1 MNLILLNIINNINI
15 NYTMQRPIEYNQ
27 GFMKF
32 DLPKYELMTPDK
44 FEKYVKQS
52 FNLEPQSEAEAEPQV
67 QYQTQPQTQ
76 PQTHFSRDLFGQ
88 IKPAT
93 QLSQP
98 TQPTQPIRSPC
109 QGATGPN
116 QPNISFGDAMNNLK
130 KEKAKHEIIESLYA
144 ELSSI
149 RSQIELLTKTTDN
162 IYRIINKL

>member
-1 MNLILLNIINNINI
+1 
-15 NYTMQRPIEYNQ
+15 MQRPIEYNQ
-27 GFMKF
+27 GFMNF
-32 DLPKYELMTPDK
+32 NLPKYELMTPDK

-76 PQTHFSRDLFGQ
+76 TQTQTQPQPLFPRDLFGQ

-98 TQPTQPIRSPC
+98 TQLTHFTNPKQPIHPAC
-109 QGATGPN
+109 IGATGPT
-116 QPNISFGDAMNNLK
+116 QSNISFGDAMTNLK
-130 KEKAKHEIIESLYA
+130 KEKAKNDIIESLYV

>member
-1 MNLILLNIINNINI
+1 
-15 NYTMQRPIEYNQ
+15 MQRPIEYNQ

-76 PQTHFSRDLFGQ
+76 PQTHFPRDLFGQ

-98 TQPTQPIRSPC
+98 TQLTNFTNPTQPIRSPC
-109 QGATGPN
+109 MGATGPT
-116 QPNISFGDAMNNLK
+116 QPNISFGDALTNLK
-130 KEKAKHEIIESLYA
+130 KEKAKNEIIESLYT